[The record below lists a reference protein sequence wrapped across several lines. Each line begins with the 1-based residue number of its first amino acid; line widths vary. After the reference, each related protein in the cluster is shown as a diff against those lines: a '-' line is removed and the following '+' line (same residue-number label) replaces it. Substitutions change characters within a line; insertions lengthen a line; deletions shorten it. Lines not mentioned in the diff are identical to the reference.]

1 LETRIKVR
9 EEEKKVL
16 ITMNQEPQ
24 QELEGI
30 KVSVAYINQVYS
42 IIRFCYFWHARE
54 SSECKFAACYGAS
67 GLSFKVFLVK
77 KNLSACY

>member
-1 LETRIKVR
+1 LETRIKVH

-16 ITMNQEPQ
+16 ITMN

-42 IIRFCYFWHARE
+42 IIRSCYFCHARE
-54 SSECKFAACYGAS
+54 SSECKFSACYGAS
-67 GLSFKVFLVK
+67 GLRFKVFLVK